1 MAGKGVVPF
10 HLRLNLIRFTE
21 NIDGRIAFDDARTQ
35 CVICTVANEQ
45 DEVVR
50 VFDVILEMMADAAA
64 FAHAGGA
71 NDDRRSL
78 DGVECDRLRD
88 LSDGAQVLH
97 AKGVVLFAQEIVN
110 FLIEAFRVQ
119 PKNFRGINAKG
130 TVYKNW
136 YIRQVAAFVKLVQ
149 AIYN

>member
-10 HLRLNLIRFTE
+10 HLRLNLIRLTE

-35 CVICTVANEQ
+35 CVIRTVANEQ

-88 LSDGAQVLH
+88 LPDVAKVFH
-97 AKGVVLFAQEIVN
+97 AKGVVLFA
-110 FLIEAFRVQ
+110 
-119 PKNFRGINAKG
+119 
-130 TVYKNW
+130 
-136 YIRQVAAFVKLVQ
+136 
-149 AIYN
+149 